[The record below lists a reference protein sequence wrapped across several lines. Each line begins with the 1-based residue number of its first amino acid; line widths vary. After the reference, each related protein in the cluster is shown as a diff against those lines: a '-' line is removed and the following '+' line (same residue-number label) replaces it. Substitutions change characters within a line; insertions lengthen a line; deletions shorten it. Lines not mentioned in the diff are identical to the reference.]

1 MLMCSFIQEKKQTQN
16 TSVKKRER
24 HVASLNALCS
34 AESIQLMPDL
44 LWKNQRFL
52 DSEKE
57 TVTCFYFIRTQELW
71 HHKYSSSY

>member
-1 MLMCSFIQEKKQTQN
+1 MVSFIQEKKQTQN

-57 TVTCFYFIRTQELW
+57 TVTCFILYVLRNSGIINIRPLI
-71 HHKYSSSY
+71 K